1 VKICLVIANFWPGWG
16 GAERQCQ
23 LLARTLT
30 RHGNE
35 VVVLTR
41 GQRGLPAEER
51 IDGVSVRRTPA
62 FGPGA
67 FRSLVWTLT
76 ATAWLRRQG
85 RRFQIAQCYQL
96 LSPSHVGILA
106 HRSGG
111 YVTIMRPACSG
122 PFGDIAEV
130 RRLPLTNIRKRLLRR
145 ADAFVTLTEDIE
157 TELVEFGLGG
167 VPFHRIPN
175 GVDAALFSPVSPG
188 EQAALRAALGLP
200 TDRVLCAFVGRLTRQ
215 KNPDLLL
222 EAWSRCERSQA
233 HLVFVGDGP
242 LRADLEQRN
251 SRLPL
256 TKRVRF
262 TGAVPEVASFVRAM
276 DLLVLPSQAEGISNS
291 MLEAMACGLPVVT
304 TDVGGARDV
313 LGGDGKTGLVVPAGS
328 SAALAEAITAL
339 TDSPAL
345 RREIGAAARTVIED
359 RYDMKRVVA
368 QYLSL
373 YADLVG

>member
-1 VKICLVIANFWPGWG
+1 MKICLVIANFWPGWG

-111 YVTIMRPACSG
+111 HVTIMRPACSG

-251 SRLPL
+251 SRVPS
-256 TKRVRF
+256 TRRVSF

-291 MLEAMACGLPVVT
+291 MLEAMACGLPVVA

-313 LGGDGKTGLVVPAGS
+313 LGGEGKAGLVVPAGS